1 MPTRDDATQQVL
13 RGAVQFAADGFDTLT
28 ARIHDI
34 HHAIAAQ
41 PFGALARVPA
51 IASGAAP
58 VRLAHD
64 SISAGV
70 YGSVR
75 LIGTT
80 VFAGLDAALR
90 ASAPLLAQTTLPPET
105 RRAVDLAASAAS
117 GVFGDRM
124 ASRRNP
130 LTPRMGF
137 YVDQQRLSLNPASLR
152 AQFPDARRRL
162 VVFVHGLSCNEQSW
176 QLYRQHSQPY
186 GERFG
191 AAGYTALYLR
201 YNTGLHISR
210 NARRLAQLL
219 TRLSERWPQPIEEIV
234 LVGHS
239 MGGLVIR
246 AACAVEAQAWTAH
259 VRHVV
264 CLGSPHR
271 GAPLEKGVQ
280 ALCAGLDAF
289 ALTAPW
295 GRLLAARSRGIRDLR
310 FGATSE
316 ADWRAG
322 ARREWHPAQPLPRLA
337 HARYHFIGSSIGRN
351 AGDRLG
357 QALGDGLVRLPSAL
371 AADLADADTAVLFGL
386 HHLRLLNDAHVA
398 ALLADQLGLRPDR

>member
-1 MPTRDDATQQVL
+1 MSRRDDATQQAL
-13 RGAVQFAADGFDTLT
+13 RGTVQLAADGFDTLT
-28 ARIHDI
+28 TRIHDI
-34 HHAIAAQ
+34 HQAIAAQ

-51 IASGAAP
+51 VASGAAP

-64 SISAGV
+64 GISAGV

-75 LIGTT
+75 LVGAA
-80 VFAGLDAALR
+80 VFAGLEAAVRIGTPLAAL
-90 ASAPLLAQTTLPPET
+90 APLSPSA
-105 RRAVDLAASAAS
+105 RRTIDLAASAAS

-137 YVDQQRLSLNPASLR
+137 YVDQQRLSLTPESLSSHFPAAGS
-152 AQFPDARRRL
+152 RL

-176 QLYRQHSQPY
+176 QLYREHSQPY
-186 GERFG
+186 GERFA

-219 TRLSERWPQPIEEIV
+219 TRLTERWPQPIEDVV

-246 AACAVEAQAWTAH
+246 AACAVPAQAWTAR

-264 CLGSPHR
+264 CLGSPHL

-280 ALCAGLDAF
+280 TLCTGLDAF
-289 ALTAPW
+289 PLTAPW

-310 FGATSE
+310 FGATSD

-322 ARREWHPAQPLPRLA
+322 TRREWRPAQALPRPA
-337 HARYHFIGSSIGRN
+337 QARYHFIGSSIGRS
-351 AGDRLG
+351 ARDCVG
-357 QALGDGLVRLPSAL
+357 QAIGDGLVRLPSAL
-371 AADLADADTAVLFGL
+371 AAELADADTAVLFGL
-386 HHLRLLNDAHVA
+386 NHMRLLNDPRVG
-398 ALLADQLGLRPDR
+398 ALLTEQLDLRPLD